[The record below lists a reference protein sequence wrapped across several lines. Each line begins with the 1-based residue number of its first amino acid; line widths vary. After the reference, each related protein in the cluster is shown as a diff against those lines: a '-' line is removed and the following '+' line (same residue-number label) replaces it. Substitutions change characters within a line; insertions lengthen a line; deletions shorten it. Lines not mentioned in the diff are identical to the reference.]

1 MIRFIIAFTS
11 HREPGHEEEAD
22 EFCES
27 LIRFLLNV
35 TAAKDRAVRFR
46 ACQMVAGILNALGQ
60 DAEISDDLYDQ
71 MEETM
76 LERLR
81 DNTPAV
87 RAQAA
92 RALSRL
98 QDGGEDAD
106 FSNSEITTAF
116 IELIGGEKNKD
127 ARKAI
132 LGALAI
138 SDHTISVVV
147 ERTRDI
153 SEEVRR
159 IAFLALAAKV
169 PVESV
174 SIEHRALV
182 LRRGLN
188 DRSISVRSA
197 CVDMLK
203 KWMSSS
209 VCENDPIKLLKLLDA
224 ESHPNVSEM
233 ALKTLIETKTVK
245 AMAYATK
252 EKSETSGLRRFF
264 LKK

>member
-1 MIRFIIAFTS
+1 MRIVDFVFVERDHGERSRDSISGGVSISCGIFERA
-11 HREPGHEEEAD
+11 R
-22 EFCES
+22 
-27 LIRFLLNV
+27 
-35 TAAKDRAVRFR
+35 AK
-46 ACQMVAGILNALGQ
+46 

-81 DNTPAV
+81 DNTPVV

-106 FSNSEITTAF
+106 FSTNEITVAF

-147 ERTRDI
+147 ERTRDV

-159 IAFLALAAKV
+159 IAFW
-169 PVESV
+169 
-174 SIEHRALV
+174 R
-182 LRRGLN
+182 
-188 DRSISVRSA
+188 
-197 CVDMLK
+197 
-203 KWMSSS
+203 
-209 VCENDPIKLLKLLDA
+209 
-224 ESHPNVSEM
+224 
-233 ALKTLIETKTVK
+233 
-245 AMAYATK
+245 
-252 EKSETSGLRRFF
+252 
-264 LKK
+264 